1 MERFSALSVLSG
13 RVIEHDQQ
21 NADIDTYT
29 DVDNAQ
35 SKVPLDL
42 LQTSLFRVNVVKL
55 ISAFVE
61 SAELRRCMIVP
72 PYGLWEP
79 RRHTS
84 FESILLTIILSADL
98 NALVAIKGAFH
109 HRVILAEIL
118 NTQACL
124 IYSYDVFKDSNF
136 IDFFDFV

>member
-42 LQTSLFRVNVVKL
+42 LQTTLFRVNVVKL

-72 PYGLWEP
+72 PYG
-79 RRHTS
+79 
-84 FESILLTIILSADL
+84 F
-98 NALVAIKGAFH
+98 
-109 HRVILAEIL
+109 
-118 NTQACL
+118 
-124 IYSYDVFKDSNF
+124 
-136 IDFFDFV
+136 